1 MGLHMVACTRRHLP
15 LDGGGWE
22 GVRQPRYP
30 GQTPPSLTLPARGRV
45 STETSGSVREAFNG

>member
-1 MGLHMVACTRRHLP
+1 MDRDIAPSTGWHLP

-22 GVRQPRYP
+22 GVRAPRYS

-45 STETSGSVREAFNG
+45 STEASIFVIEVIHG